1 MVLGSRSEIIWHL
14 GLIFRFLALNKHE
27 WSYGHYLQ
35 RTVCCAGWKHR
46 VDVRLISRLSI
57 TRHYCDA
64 NDGADFCKARR
75 HGNSLLLQR
84 HPVVAWWCLWRLSV
98 QAGETSC
105 QRGISLESVG
115 YLTEQWQH
123 VTTHTGDCTLTPSKV
138 RSLQSVGI
146 LAERQSDRL

>member
-14 GLIFRFLALNKHE
+14 GLIFRFLALKQAWMVVWTLFAENSVLCWLEAPCGRQTHLTLV
-27 WSYGHYLQ
+27 HHQTLL
-35 RTVCCAGWKHR
+35 RC
-46 VDVRLISRLSI
+46 L
-57 TRHYCDA
+57 
-64 NDGADFCKARR
+64 RR

-98 QAGETSC
+98 QGGETSC